1 MRKETG
7 SRTEKRLFSV
17 LASLVLL
24 VGVSSAARPEG
35 DARDAPKDPERL
47 RTSIEECEKLLRADP
62 KNARAHNEMG
72 FCYYSLGE
80 YDNALHA
87 YTKAVRA
94 DRGFAV
100 PHNNIGVV
108 KMKRRDYKGAQES
121 FRRAV
126 ERDPG
131 YAKAMYNLGVA
142 CFRARRYVSA
152 WNCYR
157 KAKKMDAQ
165 YVAERE
171 DVGRAEEVIAEQLK
185 ESPNDETLRKIAA
198 RFERYKHDRATGAA
212 GTGTGGASE

>member
-1 MRKETG
+1 MRKEKG
-7 SRTEKRLFSV
+7 SGAEKRLFSV
-17 LASLVLL
+17 LAFLVLL
-24 VGVSSAARPEG
+24 AGVSPAARPEG
-35 DARDAPKDPERL
+35 DTGDAPKEPERL
-47 RTSIEECEKLLRADP
+47 RTRIEECQELLRADP

-94 DRGFAV
+94 DHGFAV

-108 KMKRRDYKGAQES
+108 KMKRRDYNGAQES

-126 ERDPG
+126 ERDPD

-142 CFRARRYVSA
+142 CFRTRRYVTA

-157 KAKKMDAQ
+157 KAKKIDAQ

-171 DVGRAEEVIAEQLK
+171 DVGRAEEVLAEQLK
-185 ESPNDETLRKIAA
+185 ESPNDETLR
-198 RFERYKHDRATGAA
+198 
-212 GTGTGGASE
+212 